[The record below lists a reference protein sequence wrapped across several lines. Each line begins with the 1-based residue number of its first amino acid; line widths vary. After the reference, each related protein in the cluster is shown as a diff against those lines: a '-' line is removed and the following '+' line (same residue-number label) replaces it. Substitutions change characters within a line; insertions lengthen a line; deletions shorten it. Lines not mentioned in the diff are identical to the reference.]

1 MKKVE
6 DMVNAK
12 RAWMNTKQHAAS
24 QTPKYSNPPVHC
36 SEIRAEKSVSETGT
50 YKCVLLQGLT
60 LSYTGAPNAVS
71 VVLSN
76 IPSSP
81 LRTWRAAATPL

>member
-1 MKKVE
+1 MSSHALCCIPQANETYRHIEEAEMKKVE

-24 QTPKYSNPPVHC
+24 QTPKYSNPPVRC

-50 YKCVLLQGLT
+50 
-60 LSYTGAPNAVS
+60 
-71 VVLSN
+71 
-76 IPSSP
+76 
-81 LRTWRAAATPL
+81 